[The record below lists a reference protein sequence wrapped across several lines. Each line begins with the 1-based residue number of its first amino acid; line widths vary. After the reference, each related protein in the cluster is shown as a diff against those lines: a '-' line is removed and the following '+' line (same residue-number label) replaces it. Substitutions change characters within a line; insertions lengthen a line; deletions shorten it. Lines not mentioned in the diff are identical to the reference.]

1 MNLLNKNDFWQFAC
15 ALYAKPGQ
23 QQTLLALQNQQ
34 GKNVNLCLLL
44 LYLDSL
50 KLSIN
55 AEQLSTLIAS
65 ISEFDTQVLKPLR
78 AARRYLKANQESI
91 SDYEKI
97 RQELL
102 NAELKLE
109 KQQQQ
114 ILIDTANKFTF
125 ILTAK
130 PENFNL
136 YKKSSYLNQLYCFKL

>member
-1 MNLLNKNDFWQFAC
+1 MNLLNSDHFWQFAC
-15 ALYAKPGQ
+15 TLYAKPEQ
-23 QQTLLALQNQQ
+23 QKTLLALQNQQ

-55 AEQLSTLIAS
+55 AEQLSALIAS
-65 ISEFDTQVLKPLR
+65 INEFDTQALKPLR
-78 AARRYLKANQESI
+78 AARHYLKANQESI
-91 SDYEKI
+91 SDYAKI

-114 ILIDTANKFTF
+114 ILIDTANQFKMLEV
-125 ILTAK
+125 IK
-130 PENFNL
+130 PNNIKL
-136 YKKSSYLNQLYCFKL
+136 YVKLV

>member
-23 QQTLLALQNQQ
+23 QQTLLTLQNQQ
-34 GKNVNLCLLL
+34 GKNVNLCLFL

-55 AEQLSTLIAS
+55 TDQLSVLIDS
-65 ISEFDTQVLKPLR
+65 VNEFDTQVPKPLR

-91 SDYEKI
+91 SDYAKI

-114 ILIDTANKFTF
+114 ILIDTANKLSF
-125 ILTAK
+125 LEAVK
-130 PENFNL
+130 PNNIEL
-136 YKKSSYLNQLYCFKL
+136 YVKAT

>member
-15 ALYAKPGQ
+15 ALYAKHGQ

-34 GKNVNLCLLL
+34 GKNVNLCLFL

-55 AEQLSTLIAS
+55 AEQLSALIAS
-65 ISEFDTQVLKPLR
+65 INEFDTQVLKPLR

-91 SDYEKI
+91 SDYAKI

-102 NAELKLE
+102 SAELKLE

-114 ILIDTANKFTF
+114 ILIDTANKLSF
-125 ILTAK
+125 LEAVK
-130 PENFNL
+130 PNNIEL
-136 YKKSSYLNQLYCFKL
+136 YVKAT